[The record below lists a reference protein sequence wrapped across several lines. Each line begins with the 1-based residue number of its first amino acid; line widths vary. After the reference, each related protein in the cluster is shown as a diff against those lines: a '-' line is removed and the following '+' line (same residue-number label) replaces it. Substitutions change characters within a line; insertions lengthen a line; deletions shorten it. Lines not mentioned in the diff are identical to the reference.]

1 MKKKRLIMMVI
12 ALAAGIGIGAI
23 SYSSLGT
30 DTLAYMSSSDEE
42 ENKFTDGKIKV
53 NVREK
58 VDAQKDLWDSIRD
71 NKNNLKEVHLD
82 NEGSTVHSLV
92 RIAII
97 PRWVSKEDESM
108 ELPWAGNVDCIQLE
122 FKDKDGNTFLKTQ
135 NDKPEEEKW
144 IADGESI
151 ETSKYFYY
159 NQVLIPES
167 ETEDRNAT
175 KSLLNSFKLDF
186 SNVQANL
193 TGSDNN
199 VLDKYKN
206 YNLIIDVKAETVVV
220 NAEAVSAAW
229 GIDMSEKTT
238 DKIGSMLKE
247 LCEIESDK

>member
-1 MKKKRLIMMVI
+1 
-12 ALAAGIGIGAI
+12 
-23 SYSSLGT
+23 
-30 DTLAYMSSSDEE
+30 
-42 ENKFTDGKIKV
+42 
-53 NVREK
+53 
-58 VDAQKDLWDSIRD
+58 
-71 NKNNLKEVHLD
+71 
-82 NEGSTVHSLV
+82 
-92 RIAII
+92 
-97 PRWVSKEDESM
+97 M

-206 YNLIIDVKAETVVV
+206 YNWILDVKAETVVV

-247 LCEIESDK
+247 LCEIESDKWKQAVYYES